1 MMAEWLLLGKLL
13 HSVHVRFSE
22 RRKPQIS
29 LS

>member
-13 HSVHVRFSE
+13 HSVYIRISE